1 MGIGYDIVIRLQC
14 KSPFAEFKQ
23 MKFVGGI
30 LMKRVFAFMLTFVVC
45 LSLSACDGGSSA
57 SIEPTIWVMSSIQRA
72 VKRTANPYQYIGSHI
87 FTTVELSDGVIAYM
101 CQFNQVFFLHISVK

>member
-72 VKRTANPYQYIGSHI
+72 DDGAVIYCSANEKNHYVGADARDITCHI
-87 FTTVELSDGVIAYM
+87 MQIS
-101 CQFNQVFFLHISVK
+101 QVSNI

>member
-72 VKRTANPYQYIGSHI
+72 DEAVLIDSWTVTIQAVFMKRLLRTQY
-87 FTTVELSDGVIAYM
+87 VRW
-101 CQFNQVFFLHISVK
+101 

>member
-45 LSLSACDGGSSA
+45 LSLSACDGGS
-57 SIEPTIWVMSSIQRA
+57 
-72 VKRTANPYQYIGSHI
+72 
-87 FTTVELSDGVIAYM
+87 
-101 CQFNQVFFLHISVK
+101 

>member
-1 MGIGYDIVIRLQC
+1 
-14 KSPFAEFKQ
+14 

-72 VKRTANPYQYIGSHI
+72 DEAVLIDSWTVTIQAVFMKRLLRTQY
-87 FTTVELSDGVIAYM
+87 VRW
-101 CQFNQVFFLHISVK
+101 